1 MITIMSIKPSERISR
16 ISEYYFSSRLD
27 QIRQMEKS
35 GIDVINLGIGSPD
48 TPPANEVIE
57 EAVKS
62 ISLPGS
68 HSYQPYRGIR
78 ELRESFGEWYK
89 NRYNVS
95 YDPES
100 EILPLLGS
108 KEGVMHI
115 SMAFLNRGDGVLVPD
130 PGYPA
135 YAAAARLCSARCIY
149 YDLTA
154 ENGWMP
160 DLEYIEKTGIEGVKM
175 MWVNYPNMPTG
186 KNASRELFD
195 RLVAFGRR
203 NNILIV
209 NDNPYGQILNDYP
222 RSIMGSE
229 GAIDT
234 AMELNS
240 LSKSHS
246 MAGWR
251 IGMLG
256 GKKEYI
262 DYVLRVKSNMDSGMF
277 LPLQRAAIAA
287 LKLPD
292 SWNMELNMMY
302 RERRESV
309 YALLDRLGCSFE
321 NGQTGLFVW
330 AGLPDGQK
338 CSMDFSDYLLER
350 FSLFITPGAVF
361 GANGRGY
368 VRVSLCNSVER
379 TREALARVDALQERA
394 ATENE
399 TTFLCN

>member
-1 MITIMSIKPSERISR
+1 MSIKPSERISR

-35 GIDVINLGIGSPD
+35 GIYVINLGIGSPD
-48 TPPANEVIE
+48 TPPAREVIE

-62 ISLPGS
+62 ITLDDS
-68 HSYQPYRGIR
+68 HSYQPYRGIT
-78 ELRESFGEWYK
+78 ELRESFGRWYK
-89 NRYNVS
+89 ERYNVL
-95 YDPES
+95 YNPES
-100 EILPLLGS
+100 EIVPLLGS

-160 DLEYIEKTGIEGVKM
+160 DLDYIEKSGIEGVKL

-186 KNASRELFD
+186 KKASQELFD

-209 NDNPYGQILNDYP
+209 NDNPYGQILNDNP
-222 RSIMGSE
+222 LSIMSTE
-229 GAIDT
+229 GAKET

-287 LKLPD
+287 MNLPE
-292 SWNMELNMMY
+292 SWNMELNRMY
-302 RERRESV
+302 RQRRESV
-309 YALLDRLGCSFE
+309 YKLLDRLGCSYE
-321 NGQTGLFVW
+321 DGQGGMFVW
-330 AGLPDGQK
+330 ARLPYGHK
-338 CSMDFSDYLLER
+338 CSMEYSDYLLDR
-350 FSLFITPGAVF
+350 FSVFITPGAVF

-379 TREALARVDALQERA
+379 SNEATARIEALQERSA
-394 ATENE
+394 VENI
-399 TTFLCN
+399 TTFPGN

>member
-1 MITIMSIKPSERISR
+1 MITIMSIKPSERIGR

-48 TPPANEVIE
+48 TPPAREVIE

-62 ISLPGS
+62 ITLPGS

-78 ELRESFGEWYK
+78 ELRDAFGEWYK
-89 NRYNVS
+89 KRYSVS
-95 YDPES
+95 YNPEN

-149 YDLTA
+149 YDLSG

-160 DLEYIEKTGIEGVKM
+160 DLDYIEKAGIEGVKL

-195 RLVAFGRR
+195 QLVAFGRR

-209 NDNPYGQILNDYP
+209 NDNPYGQILNDQP
-222 RSIMGSE
+222 LSIMGSE
-229 GAIDT
+229 GAMET

-251 IGMLG
+251 IGMVG

-262 DYVLRVKSNMDSGMF
+262 NYVLRVKSNMDSGMF
-277 LPLQRAAIAA
+277 LPLQRAAIVA
-287 LKLPD
+287 LNLPD
-292 SWNMELNMMY
+292 SWNMELNTMY

-309 YALLDRLGCSFE
+309 YKLLERLGCSYE
-321 NGQTGLFVW
+321 NDQKGMFVW
-330 AGLPDGQK
+330 ARLPEGQK
-338 CSMDFSDYLLER
+338 CSMDYSDYLLDR
-350 FSLFITPGAVF
+350 FSVFITPGAVF

-379 TREALARVDALQERA
+379 SNEAIARIEALQKKTVV
-394 ATENE
+394 ENT
-399 TTFLCN
+399 TTFSGN

>member
-1 MITIMSIKPSERISR
+1 MSIKPSERISR

-35 GIDVINLGIGSPD
+35 GIYVINLGIGSPD
-48 TPPANEVIE
+48 TPPAREVIE

-62 ISLPGS
+62 ITLDDS
-68 HSYQPYRGIR
+68 HSYQPYRGIT
-78 ELRESFGEWYK
+78 ELRESFGRWYK
-89 NRYNVS
+89 ERYNVL
-95 YDPES
+95 YNPES
-100 EILPLLGS
+100 EIVPLLGS

-160 DLEYIEKTGIEGVKM
+160 DLDYIEKSGIEGVKL

-186 KNASRELFD
+186 KKASQELFD

-209 NDNPYGQILNDYP
+209 NDNPYGQILNDNP
-222 RSIMGSE
+222 LSIMSTE
-229 GAIDT
+229 GAKET

-287 LKLPD
+287 MNLTGCTAKGENRFISCLIGWDAVMRMDREGCLSGPGCRMVTNVLWSIPITCLTVFLFLLLPGLYLEQTAVAMSGYHCATPWRGATRRQPGLKPC
-292 SWNMELNMMY
+292 
-302 RERRESV
+302 RK
-309 YALLDRLGCSFE
+309 DRQL
-321 NGQTGLFVW
+321 
-330 AGLPDGQK
+330 K
-338 CSMDFSDYLLER
+338 
-350 FSLFITPGAVF
+350 I
-361 GANGRGY
+361 
-368 VRVSLCNSVER
+368 
-379 TREALARVDALQERA
+379 
-394 ATENE
+394 
-399 TTFLCN
+399 